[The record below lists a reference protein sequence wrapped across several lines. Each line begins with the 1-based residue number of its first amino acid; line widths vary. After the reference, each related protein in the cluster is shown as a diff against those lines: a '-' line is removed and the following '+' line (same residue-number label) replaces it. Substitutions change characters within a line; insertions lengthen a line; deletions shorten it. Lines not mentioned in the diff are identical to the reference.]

1 MTSEDFREILERYGV
16 FYHRDRVLNLWTIFI
31 DDQALYLSEENLEE
45 LTEDELGMFLT
56 KQLVTNLLVNK
67 EQNKNI
73 VVH

>member
-56 KQLVTNLLVNK
+56 KQLVTNLLANK